1 MTSRSMFR
9 LALTLLAL
17 AIVTSARVGSQSAS
31 KTLAADAASGGPSHQ
46 VIACYFHRTQ
56 RCPTCQKI
64 SAYIEESIKAGFA
77 EQLKEKS
84 VRMVMMDFQ
93 DPKNRK
99 YTEAYEIDG
108 PTLVLMD
115 VRDGKI
121 VSWKAAPKVWS
132 LVGRKD
138 DFFRYVQREIQ
149 DYLVGSRTAS
159 R

>member
-1 MTSRSMFR
+1 MTSQSMFR
-9 LALTLLAL
+9 LVYPVVVLAL
-17 AIVTSARVGSQSAS
+17 VALAFVGPQPNSQ
-31 KTLAADAASGGPSHQ
+31 TLAADAPSGGPSHQ

-77 EQLKEKS
+77 AELNEKS
-84 VRMVMMDFQ
+84 VRMLMMDFQ

-99 YTEAYEIDG
+99 YAEAYEIDG

-121 VSWKAAPKVWS
+121 VAWKTAPKVWS
-132 LVGRKD
+132 LVGKKN
-138 DFFRYVQREIQ
+138 DFFRYVQGEIQ
-149 DYLVGSRTAS
+149 GYLRGPRTAS